1 MLILVLTGIFV
12 VGVVSWGNGCA
23 RPGFPGIYTRV
34 SRYLDWIRNNTQGAC
49 WCEEP
54 AMEDMKPATSTS
66 TTTTEIVTTST
77 EQTTESSESTSV
89 EQDKDSTTASSDHHT
104 TEKLRRVRNR
114 KKRYLGSR

>member
-1 MLILVLTGIFV
+1 MLILVITGIFV

-77 EQTTESSESTSV
+77 VQTAESSESTSV
-89 EQDKDSTTASSDHHT
+89 EQDKDSTTTSPDHHT
-104 TEKLRRVRNR
+104 TEKLKRARNR
-114 KKRYLGSR
+114 RKRYLGSR